1 MKKYFIAALLIAS
14 SSSFAQDAY
23 VTDKFTVAVRSG
35 EAADYRI
42 LRMLRTGTK
51 VEVISQNRETGYS
64 KIRFNNGKEGF
75 VLTRQLLD
83 EPTARDRLADL
94 EKEMALLKGEPDE
107 LKSKLTDATQKAS
120 QFEKS
125 YKAAEARARS
135 AEQELAAFKRISS
148 DAVSVAEERNSLRE
162 QVAKLNRDLAE
173 AKQETLELEN
183 NDTQH
188 WFLIG
193 ASVLLGGIILGLILP
208 NLRSRRPKQ
217 SWDSL

>member
-1 MKKYFIAALLIAS
+1 MKRILIAALLMAS
-14 SSSFAQDAY
+14 TSSFAQDAY
-23 VTDKFTVAVRSG
+23 ITDKFTVAVRSG

-51 VEVISQNRETGYS
+51 VEVISQNRDTGYS

-75 VLTRQLLD
+75 VLTRQLLN

-107 LKSKLTDATQKAS
+107 LKSKLAKATQKAS
-120 QFEKS
+120 KFEKS

-135 AEQELAAFKRISS
+135 AEQELAAFKRISA

-162 QVAKLNRDLAE
+162 QVAELNRDLAE
-173 AKQETLELEN
+173 AKQESLELEN

>member
-1 MKKYFIAALLIAS
+1 MKKYLIAALLIAS
-14 SSSFAQDAY
+14 SSNFAQDAY

-83 EPTARDRLADL
+83 EPIARDRLADL

-107 LKSKLTDATQKAS
+107 LKSKLADATQKAT

-162 QVAKLNRDLAE
+162 QVAELNRDLAE
-173 AKQETLELEN
+173 AKQEILELEN

>member
-1 MKKYFIAALLIAS
+1 MKKYLVAALLIAS
-14 SSSFAQDAY
+14 FSSFAQDAY

-107 LKSKLTDATQKAS
+107 LKSKLAAATQKATG
-120 QFEKS
+120 FEKS
-125 YKAAEARARS
+125 FKAAEARARS
-135 AEQELAAFKRISS
+135 AEQELAAFKRIAS

-162 QVAKLNRDLAE
+162 QVAELNRDLAE
-173 AKQETLELEN
+173 AKQEILELEN
-183 NDTQH
+183 NDTQD

>member
-1 MKKYFIAALLIAS
+1 MKKYLIAALLIAS
-14 SSSFAQDAY
+14 ASSFAQDAY

-94 EKEMALLKGEPDE
+94 EKEMAP
-107 LKSKLTDATQKAS
+107 SVP
-120 QFEKS
+120 
-125 YKAAEARARS
+125 AARERS
-135 AEQELAAFKRISS
+135 ARHRRSHRAHRPEAA
-148 DAVSVAEERNSLRE
+148 
-162 QVAKLNRDLAE
+162 
-173 AKQETLELEN
+173 
-183 NDTQH
+183 
-188 WFLIG
+188 
-193 ASVLLGGIILGLILP
+193 P
-208 NLRSRRPKQ
+208 
-217 SWDSL
+217 SWSG

>member
-1 MKKYFIAALLIAS
+1 MKKYLIAALFIAS

-83 EPTARDRLADL
+83 EPIARDRLADL

-107 LKSKLTDATQKAS
+107 LKSKLADATQKAT

-162 QVAKLNRDLAE
+162 QVAELNRDLAE

>member
-1 MKKYFIAALLIAS
+1 MKKYLIAALLVAS

-83 EPTARDRLADL
+83 EPTARNRLADL

-162 QVAKLNRDLAE
+162 QVAELNRDLAE

>member
-1 MKKYFIAALLIAS
+1 
-14 SSSFAQDAY
+14 
-23 VTDKFTVAVRSG
+23 
-35 EAADYRI
+35 
-42 LRMLRTGTK
+42 
-51 VEVISQNRETGYS
+51 
-64 KIRFNNGKEGF
+64 
-75 VLTRQLLD
+75 
-83 EPTARDRLADL
+83 
-94 EKEMALLKGEPDE
+94 MALLKGEPDE
-107 LKSKLTDATQKAS
+107 LKSKLADATQKAT

-162 QVAKLNRDLAE
+162 QVAELNRDLAE

>member
-1 MKKYFIAALLIAS
+1 MKKYLIAALLIAS

-64 KIRFNNGKEGF
+64 KIRFNNGNEGF

-94 EKEMALLKGEPDE
+94 EKEMALIKGEPDE
-107 LKSKLTDATQKAS
+107 LKSKLAAATQKATG
-120 QFEKS
+120 FEKS
-125 YKAAEARARS
+125 FKAAEARARS

-162 QVAKLNRDLAE
+162 QVAELNRDLAE
-173 AKQETLELEN
+173 AKQEILELEN
-183 NDTQH
+183 NDTQD

>member
-1 MKKYFIAALLIAS
+1 MKKYLIAALLIAS

-83 EPTARDRLADL
+83 EPIARDRLADL

-107 LKSKLTDATQKAS
+107 LKSKLADATQKAYS
-120 QFEKS
+120 
-125 YKAAEARARS
+125 
-135 AEQELAAFKRISS
+135 I
-148 DAVSVAEERNSLRE
+148 
-162 QVAKLNRDLAE
+162 
-173 AKQETLELEN
+173 
-183 NDTQH
+183 
-188 WFLIG
+188 
-193 ASVLLGGIILGLILP
+193 
-208 NLRSRRPKQ
+208 
-217 SWDSL
+217 

>member
-1 MKKYFIAALLIAS
+1 MKKYLVASLLIAS
-14 SSSFAQDAY
+14 FSSFAQDAY

-75 VLTRQLLD
+75 VLTHQLLD

-94 EKEMALLKGEPDE
+94 EKEMVLLKGEPDE
-107 LKSKLTDATQKAS
+107 LKSKLADATQKAT

-125 YKAAEARARS
+125 YKDAEARARS

-162 QVAKLNRDLAE
+162 QVAELNRDLAE

>member
-107 LKSKLTDATQKAS
+107 LKSKLAAATQKATG
-120 QFEKS
+120 FEKS
-125 YKAAEARARS
+125 FKAAEARARS

-162 QVAKLNRDLAE
+162 QVAELNRDLAE
-173 AKQETLELEN
+173 AKQEILELEN
-183 NDTQH
+183 NDTQD

>member
-1 MKKYFIAALLIAS
+1 MKKYLIAALLVAS

-107 LKSKLTDATQKAS
+107 LKSKLADATQKAS

-162 QVAKLNRDLAE
+162 QVAELNRDLAE

-208 NLRSRRPKQ
+208 YLRSRRPKQ

>member
-1 MKKYFIAALLIAS
+1 
-14 SSSFAQDAY
+14 
-23 VTDKFTVAVRSG
+23 
-35 EAADYRI
+35 
-42 LRMLRTGTK
+42 MLRTGTK

-83 EPTARDRLADL
+83 EPIARDRLADL

-107 LKSKLTDATQKAS
+107 LKSKLADATQKAT

-162 QVAKLNRDLAE
+162 QVAELNRDLAE

>member
-1 MKKYFIAALLIAS
+1 MPLKK
-14 SSSFAQDAY
+14 
-23 VTDKFTVAVRSG
+23 
-35 EAADYRI
+35 
-42 LRMLRTGTK
+42 
-51 VEVISQNRETGYS
+51 
-64 KIRFNNGKEGF
+64 
-75 VLTRQLLD
+75 
-83 EPTARDRLADL
+83 PT
-94 EKEMALLKGEPDE
+94 
-107 LKSKLTDATQKAS
+107 

-162 QVAKLNRDLAE
+162 QVAELNRDLAE